1 MAFRGKVALIT
12 GGASG
17 MGRLAAR
24 HLASQGAQVAAL
36 DVDEAGL
43 SETRAGVEGIHT
55 YACDVTRSDAVEA
68 TVKQVVADLGP
79 VDRVLAAAAIMP
91 LGKLLEQDL
100 ATLHRIMEINYG
112 GVVNTVRATLPAMV
126 ERGRGDLVIFASMAG
141 WTPTLLMGA
150 YNASKFAV
158 VAFSEVLHHEN
169 RGRGVR
175 MACVCPPPVATPLL
189 DQGRA
194 TAWPKLLDQMPP
206 IEPQAVLD
214 EIETTLERDRFWV
227 FPGRGTAFGWR
238 LRRFV
243 PSLLWRAVHR
253 AEGW

>member
-1 MAFRGKVALIT
+1 M
-12 GGASG
+12 
-17 MGRLAAR
+17 
-24 HLASQGAQVAAL
+24 
-36 DVDEAGL
+36 
-43 SETRAGVEGIHT
+43 
-55 YACDVTRSDAVEA
+55 
-68 TVKQVVADLGP
+68 
-79 VDRVLAAAAIMP
+79 
-91 LGKLLEQDL
+91 LE
-100 ATLHRIMEINYG
+100 R
-112 GVVNTVRATLPAMV
+112 R
-126 ERGRGDLVIFASMAG
+126 RGDMILFASMAG
-141 WTPTLLMGA
+141 WVPTLLMGA